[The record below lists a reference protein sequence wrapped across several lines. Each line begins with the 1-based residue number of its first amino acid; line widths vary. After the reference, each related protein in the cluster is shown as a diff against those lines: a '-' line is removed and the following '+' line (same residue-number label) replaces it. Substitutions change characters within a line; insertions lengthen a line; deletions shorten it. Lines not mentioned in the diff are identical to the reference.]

1 MTQESDLQA
10 PPAARDRAAQEPTD
24 DEAERAAAQFRAAWQ
39 TQIPPPSAP
48 ASPEV
53 SASDGVSSLVETT
66 GDVAAHPI
74 VAIAPEEGSPPAP
87 AVHSASLLGRT
98 MVGVPPPASELVAAA
113 LEPAA
118 PQAPA
123 RGLNRTMI
131 GLAMPAPAAG
141 PEPGGA
147 PHAAPHSAG
156 PAPPS
161 VAPPPHAPTARH
173 PLAGAWQNPPA
184 PAPSTPR
191 RAASFPPP
199 AADAGFDPE
208 PRPGRISVRPH
219 VISAWDLGDRPEK
232 SRRKASPALIVL
244 VVASLA
250 LLILVATRFLGS
262 DSESTTTGAPSRTEA
277 VLAEDEAAETT
288 RTPNT
293 RVQSAKPGS
302 SVEPD

>member
-1 MTQESDLQA
+1 
-10 PPAARDRAAQEPTD
+10 
-24 DEAERAAAQFRAAWQ
+24 
-39 TQIPPPSAP
+39 
-48 ASPEV
+48 
-53 SASDGVSSLVETT
+53 
-66 GDVAAHPI
+66 
-74 VAIAPEEGSPPAP
+74 
-87 AVHSASLLGRT
+87 

-131 GLAMPAPAAG
+131 GLATPAPA
-141 PEPGGA
+141 
-147 PHAAPHSAG
+147 
-156 PAPPS
+156 
-161 VAPPPHAPTARH
+161 
-173 PLAGAWQNPPA
+173 AGAWQNPPA
-184 PAPSTPR
+184 PAPGTPR
-191 RAASFPPP
+191 RAGSFPPP

-208 PRPGRISVRPH
+208 PRPERISVRPQ

-277 VLAEDEAAETT
+277 VLAEDEAAEKT

-293 RVQSAKPGS
+293 RVQSAKPGRS
-302 SVEPD
+302 GTE